1 MRKTFGIL
9 LSVMMLCAG
18 GLTGY
23 SQTPDPT
30 TECPHG
36 LVCLTP
42 DEARQLRATNL
53 DLRASIV
60 KLRQEVG
67 ILKATKLRRF
77 GHNVGCGGGL
87 AVVDGDGTWEMG
99 VYCGYMFGYR
109 F

>member
-1 MRKTFGIL
+1 MKKL
-9 LSVMMLCAG
+9 LVLLLAFWIGAG
-18 GLTGY
+18 TITL
-23 SQTPDPT
+23 SAPDPVSD
-30 TECPHG
+30 CPTG
-36 LVCLTP
+36 LVCLLP